1 MRHVG
6 VAFWGRRPMVHRD
19 AKSMTSHSGYEP
31 EFHVGCDSDQW
42 GRAYYR
48 VKHVA
53 SPVLH
58 SGDIV
63 HHIDGR
69 HDFGID

>member
-1 MRHVG
+1 
-6 VAFWGRRPMVHRD
+6 MVHRD
-19 AKSMTSHSGYEP
+19 AKAMTSHSGFEP
-31 EFHVGCDSDQW
+31 EFHVRCDSDQW